1 VRDVAALIVAAGRGS
16 RFGGELPKVL
26 VDLGGQPLL
35 LWAVRAYDRHPC
47 VNRVVLVVG
56 EQFAAR
62 AEALCASACL
72 RHRVH
77 VVSGGP
83 RRQDSV
89 LLGLQSM
96 QGEPPSLVAIHDG
109 ARPLIDEATITSSLR
124 LAARRGG
131 CVTAAP
137 VTDTIKQADESGTV
151 VGTLDRRLLWSAQTP
166 QTFAYGLLIDCYHRA
181 GSEGWEVTDDASV
194 MELCGHPVCIN
205 PGRASNIKVTTPEDL
220 TLAAALL
227 AHGRGGGTPPP
238 AAAEP
243 SGAFRVGHGY
253 DVHALVPGRRLIVGG
268 VQIPHPTGLAGHSD
282 ADVLL
287 HAICDALLGAAA
299 LGDIG
304 ALFPDSD
311 ALYRDMDSAVFCRRV
326 AAAVRE
332 AGYEIANLDATV
344 IAQQPRLSPHIQAM
358 RANIAAAL
366 GVDTGRISVKAT
378 TTEKLGFEGREEGIA
393 AEAVALLQTGGVGR
407 PAPPSPALRR
417 IP

>member
-1 VRDVAALIVAAGRGS
+1 
-16 RFGGELPKVL
+16 
-26 VDLGGQPLL
+26 
-35 LWAVRAYDRHPC
+35 
-47 VNRVVLVVG
+47 
-56 EQFAAR
+56 
-62 AEALCASACL
+62 
-72 RHRVH
+72 
-77 VVSGGP
+77 
-83 RRQDSV
+83 
-89 LLGLQSM
+89 M

-311 ALYRDMDSAVFCRRV
+311 ALYKDMDSAVFCRRV